1 MWVTPEKGQLV
12 MIADICWE
20 EDVHTIGYNQTTDK
34 MDLKPVGFLWTEQ
47 CYKTCKVIYD
57 PN

>member
-1 MWVTPEKGQLV
+1 